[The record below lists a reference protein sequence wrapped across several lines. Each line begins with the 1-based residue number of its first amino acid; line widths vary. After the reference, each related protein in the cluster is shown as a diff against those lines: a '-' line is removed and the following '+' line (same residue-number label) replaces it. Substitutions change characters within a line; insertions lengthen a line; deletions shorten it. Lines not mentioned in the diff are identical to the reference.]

1 MNAFW
6 LIVPILLIRYGLLGL
21 LDRDALNRAAF
32 FPPFK
37 GKEKPAYLIYQIA
50 TFFILIYPFFLKVGT
65 VGPLFIIGLT
75 VYGLGI
81 IVYTA
86 STINF
91 ARPEK
96 NGINRNGLYRIS
108 RNPMYIGYFIYFLGC
123 VLLTR
128 SVLLLAALI
137 AFQLSA
143 HWIILS
149 EERWCAEKYGESYIN
164 YMKKVRRYL

>member
-1 MNAFW
+1 MNAF
-6 LIVPILLIRYGLLGL
+6 LLLVPILLIRYGLLGL
-21 LDRDALNRAAF
+21 IDKAALKRAAF
-32 FPPFK
+32 FPPLV

-50 TFFILIYPFFLKVGT
+50 TLFLFLYLFFLGIRT
-65 VGPLFIIGLT
+65 DGPLFAIGLA
-75 VYGLGI
+75 VYGIGI
-81 IVYTA
+81 IVCGMATFH
-86 STINF
+86 F

-96 NGINRNGLYRIS
+96 IGINQNGLYRIS
-108 RNPMYIGYFIYFLGC
+108 RNPMYIGYLIYFLGC

-149 EERWCAEKYGESYIN
+149 EERWCTEKFGETYIN